1 MIRKTRKVC
10 KLRGSRTMAGGC
22 SKNNRGA
29 GHRGGKGLAGGHK
42 HHWTWMVK
50 YDPNHFGKYGFKRP
64 QGSVYEYNPVNV
76 DYLDEKCE
84 ELVSKGL
91 ATKEK
96 KKIVID
102 VTEIGYN
109 KVLGKGRIS
118 KALTIKSPQFSK
130 SALKKIE
137 EAGGEAITL

>member
-1 MIRKTRKVC
+1 MLT
-10 KLRGSRTMAGGC
+10 
-22 SKNNRGA
+22 
-29 GHRGGKGLAGGHK
+29 
-42 HHWTWMVK
+42 TWMK
-50 YDPNHFGKYGFKRP
+50 NA
-64 QGSVYEYNPVNV
+64 
-76 DYLDEKCE
+76 E

-96 KKIVID
+96 NKIVID